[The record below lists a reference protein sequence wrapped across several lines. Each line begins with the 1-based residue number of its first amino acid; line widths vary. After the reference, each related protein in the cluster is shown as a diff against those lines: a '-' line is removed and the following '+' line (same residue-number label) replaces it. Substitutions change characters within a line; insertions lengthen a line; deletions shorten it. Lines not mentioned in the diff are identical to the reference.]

1 MFILFPKKNF
11 PNPHF
16 FFFFDCFG
24 FLAYSLSVCQSKLH
38 TNAKTDAN
46 PISSKS
52 I

>member
-1 MFILFPKKNF
+1 MFILFPKKKF
-11 PNPHF
+11 PPHPF
-16 FFFFDCFG
+16 FLDCFG